1 MLIFELNNL
10 WFVGDKKS
18 ECLNTSGV
26 TLLYDKA
33 IFGSDLTSSRVSA
46 GGKPV
51 TLSRLLQYCTRIKP
65 RRGWRQPRT
74 RPATV
79 VRGIN
84 RLACERLVP
93 QYYDPVILVDGGND
107 PEVTCRRETNFIAT
121 DLYCQP
127 SETYKIMFGKQ
138 FVKY

>member
-1 MLIFELNNL
+1 M
-10 WFVGDKKS
+10 VGDKKS

-26 TLLYDKA
+26 SLFYDKA
-33 IFGSDLTSSRVSA
+33 IVGSVLTSSRV
-46 GGKPV
+46 
-51 TLSRLLQYCTRIKP
+51 TLSRLQYCTRIKP

-107 PEVTCRRETNFIAT
+107 PEVPCRRETNFIAT

-127 SETYKIMFGKQ
+127 SETYKTMFGKQ